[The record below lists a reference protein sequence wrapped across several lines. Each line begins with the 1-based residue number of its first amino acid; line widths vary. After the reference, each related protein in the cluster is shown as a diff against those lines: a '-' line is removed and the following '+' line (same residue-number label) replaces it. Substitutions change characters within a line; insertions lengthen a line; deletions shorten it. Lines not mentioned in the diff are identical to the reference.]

1 MSRGNC
7 DVGPVV
13 AFAVVFA
20 GLLASADAFVVL
32 AAPAAVVAGAAVEP
46 KEVVVAAGAAADVE
60 AGVDPPN
67 KVVELEVEAG
77 AVVVLAP
84 KRDGAAVVEGAA
96 AVVVAGFPKREFWA
110 GAGAGVDEDVVVG
123 AEEAVGNK
131 DAGFEA
137 GAAVL
142 AGVEPPSPP
151 NRLPAAG
158 AVVAGVLAAG
168 AAVAAA
174 GFAPKSEGVV
184 EAGVDSTGFV
194 VAAPPLNKVLD
205 EAPLV
210 LAEKRPPPAGLGAVD
225 AALLNRLELELL
237 AAG

>member
-7 DVGPVV
+7 DVGPEVTFV
-13 AFAVVFA
+13 VVFA
-20 GLLASADAFVVL
+20 GLFASAAAVVL
-32 AAPAAVVAGAAVEP
+32 LVATAAVVAGAAVEP
-46 KEVVVAAGAAADVE
+46 KEVVVAVGAAADVE
-60 AGVDPPN
+60 AGVEPPN
-67 KVVELEVEAG
+67 NGAALEVEAG

-84 KRDGAAVVEGAA
+84 KRDGADVVEGAA

-110 GAGAGVDEDVVVG
+110 GAGVGVDVDVVVG
-123 AEEAVGNK
+123 AEDVVGNK
-131 DAGFEA
+131 EAGFEA

-142 AGVEPPSPP
+142 AGVEPPRPP
-151 NRLPAAG
+151 KRLPAAG

-168 AAVAAA
+168 AAVVVA

-184 EAGVDSTGFV
+184 VAGVESAGLE
-194 VAAPPLNKVLD
+194 VAAALLNNVLD

-210 LAEKRPPPAGLGAVD
+210 LAENRPPAGLGAD
-225 AALLNRLELELL
+225 AALLKRLEPELL